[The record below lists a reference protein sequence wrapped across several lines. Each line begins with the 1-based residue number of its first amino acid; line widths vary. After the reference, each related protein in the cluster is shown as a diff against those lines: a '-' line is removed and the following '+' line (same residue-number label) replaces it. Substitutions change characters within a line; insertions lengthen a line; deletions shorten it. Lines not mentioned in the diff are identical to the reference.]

1 MTFCSASKRSRRRA
15 QALSL
20 LSFNTLWHITQKIWV
35 NHGTVGLFE
44 QNAGA
49 KKILVVVG
57 MSYQFLI
64 DIQRFSIAKLAKS
77 FCDDDLKK
85 NNVKS

>member
-1 MTFCSASKRSRRRA
+1 M
-15 QALSL
+15 
-20 LSFNTLWHITQKIWV
+20 
-35 NHGTVGLFE
+35 GLFE

-85 NNVKS
+85 NNVKSYVSLWCLDWIFLLFLYLFNSKWPIVQVQQVPRHGLDY

>member
-1 MTFCSASKRSRRRA
+1 MAQWASLNKPLV
-15 QALSL
+15 Q
-20 LSFNTLWHITQKIWV
+20 
-35 NHGTVGLFE
+35 
-44 QNAGA
+44 

-85 NNVKS
+85 NNVRSYVSL

>member
-1 MTFCSASKRSRRRA
+1 MAQWASLIK
-15 QALSL
+15 
-20 LSFNTLWHITQKIWV
+20 TLVQ
-35 NHGTVGLFE
+35 
-44 QNAGA
+44 

-85 NNVKS
+85 NNVKT

>member
-1 MTFCSASKRSRRRA
+1 MAQWASLNKPLV
-15 QALSL
+15 Q
-20 LSFNTLWHITQKIWV
+20 
-35 NHGTVGLFE
+35 
-44 QNAGA
+44 

-85 NNVKS
+85 NNVKSYVSL

>member
-1 MTFCSASKRSRRRA
+1 MAQWASLNK
-15 QALSL
+15 
-20 LSFNTLWHITQKIWV
+20 TLVQ
-35 NHGTVGLFE
+35 
-44 QNAGA
+44 

-85 NNVKS
+85 NNVKSYVSL